1 MFFHQFCKT
10 ATNVEQNV
18 ILTIALFTNKNSM
31 RTKILF
37 LFFLSSFSSLV
48 SFSQATSVTISLD
61 GYITNFVTDARIFGV
76 TIYMMQNE
84 RTLSKSVT
92 DTYGNYSI
100 SGKVNILEPIDLI
113 ISKPGYVSKKVLF
126 DIATLKINKNR
137 ADATTLELVEELVIE
152 LFELRQGVDLN
163 FAKLGYAEKFTW
175 DQPSFIVKPDTKTK
189 DEIEKKVLDAYEK
202 ADVNNASKKFMVKAE
217 QANNKKDYERA
228 VSYYDSALV
237 VAPKDSMI
245 IKNRAGA
252 NIALQAQK
260 AEEVKRKDYN
270 IFKEAGDAAFKSSN
284 WTLAEQKYAEAAKL
298 YPTEAYIKEQSQKI
312 AIEKQK
318 EAENIKNKASY
329 DKAILEANN
338 FVAAK
343 KYNEAITAYTKALS
357 FQPNQK
363 GFIDAEIAKLKGS
376 QSDASLE
383 EMIKKDLK
391 TASELLSKSKLDE
404 AIKTYQ
410 ATEQTIARFSSQ
422 ALIDKYSKEVK
433 DGIQNV
439 QAKKDTEDQLYK
451 AQLAKAQENFD
462 KGRSFYSVAKNIL
475 NSDPMKSK
483 INEPEVLELK
493 DKINRMEAYYLEKDK
508 AYKSV
513 VAKKN
518 EDALTNLNVVLKN
531 YVIVKNIAPSKE
543 KNQLQKSIDSLS
555 AFVTTKTTL
564 TTPTAVTT
572 PTATTTTNKLS
583 APGELVTGKDPSL
596 TAYNDM
602 FLTTERTKA
611 QPLAYQQNVKNN
623 LDYTNYFNYT
633 LIAARQEEEKNRAL
647 DNANITE
654 MIRKEV
660 QADAIKTQY
669 QQEDKK
675 LLAEKEIE
683 RKNAESKLLQE
694 NLSKN
699 IDTWKDKTDY
709 LKIETDKEIQA
720 QYVNQIATIDRN
732 KAQSEL
738 IKDGVYNDLIARQ
751 GQQQLSIESVQYA
764 SFKKDSIERQNQEA
778 RSNQVQ
784 VLRDYKDNTILPANN
799 LADEN
804 GVPFEKNKMTERVYK
819 IKNADDYVIKVI
831 VRRVVVDKNGHGVVY
846 EQITNDAGVNSY
858 TRDGAQV
865 PDFIWFNNSTGE
877 NVIEK

>member
-1 MFFHQFCKT
+1 
-10 ATNVEQNV
+10 
-18 ILTIALFTNKNSM
+18 M

-37 LFFLSSFSSLV
+37 LFFLSTFYTSI

-61 GYITNFVTDARIFGV
+61 GYITNFVTDARLFGV

-84 RTLSKSVT
+84 RTLAKSVT
-92 DTYGNYSI
+92 DNFGNYSI
-100 SGKVNILEPIDLI
+100 SGKVTISEPIDLM

-189 DEIEKKVLDAYEK
+189 DEIEKKVIEAYEK
-202 ADVNNASKKFMVKAE
+202 AEVNNASKKFTVKAE

-228 VSYYDSALV
+228 VAYYDSALV

-245 IKNRAGA
+245 IKNRAAA
-252 NIALQAQK
+252 NVALQAQK

-270 IFKEAGDAAFKSSN
+270 IFREAGDAAFKSAN

-298 YPTEAYIKEQSQKI
+298 YPSEAYIKEQSQKI
-312 AIEKQK
+312 AVEKQK
-318 EAENIKNKASY
+318 EADNAKNKASY
-329 DKAILEANN
+329 EKAVQEANA

-343 KYNEAITAYTKALS
+343 KYNEAIAKFTQAVS

-363 GFIDAEIAKLKGS
+363 AYIDSEIAKLKGG
-376 QSDASLE
+376 QSDAALE
-383 EMIKKDLK
+383 EIVKKDLK

-404 AIKTYQ
+404 AIKTYR
-410 ATEQTIARFSSQ
+410 ATEPTIARFSSQ

-462 KGRSFYSVAKNIL
+462 KGSSFYSVAKNIL

-493 DKINRMEAYYLEKDK
+493 DKINRMEAYYIEKQKAYASVASKKNDEALEK
-508 AYKSV
+508 
-513 VAKKN
+513 
-518 EDALTNLNVVLKN
+518 LNTTIRN
-531 YVIVKNIAPSKE
+531 YVITKKIAPVAE
-543 KNQLQKSIDSLS
+543 KAQLQKSIDSLT
-555 AFVTTKTTL
+555 AFVKTKTTTTTSVTA
-564 TTPTAVTT
+564 TTPTTS
-572 PTATTTTNKLS
+572 TTNKLS

-602 FLTTERTKA
+602 FTTTERTKA
-611 QPLAYQQNVKNN
+611 QPLSYQQNVKDNV
-623 LDYTNYFNYT
+623 DYTNYFNYT
-633 LIAARQEEEKNRAL
+633 LIAARQEEEKNRVL
-647 DNANITE
+647 DYANKSE
-654 MIRKEV
+654 MIQKEV
-660 QADAIKTQY
+660 KSDALKTQY
-669 QQEDKK
+669 LQEDVK
-675 LLAEKEIE
+675 LKAEKEVE
-683 RKNAESKLLQE
+683 RKNAEAKVLQE

-699 IDTWKDKTDY
+699 IDNWKDKTDY
-709 LKIETDKEIQA
+709 LKIENDKKIQE

-732 KAQSEL
+732 KAQAQL
-738 IKDGVYNDLIARQ
+738 KKDGVYSDLIARQ
-751 GQQQLSIESVQYA
+751 SQQQLSIESVQYA
-764 SFKKDSIERQNQEA
+764 SFKKDSIERQNQES

-784 VLRDYKDNTILPANN
+784 VLMDYTDTRILTANN
-799 LADEN
+799 LVDEN

-846 EQITNDAGVNSY
+846 EQTTNDAGLNSY
-858 TRDGAQV
+858 TRDGAQI
-865 PDFIWFNNSTGE
+865 PDFIWFNQSTGE

>member
-1 MFFHQFCKT
+1 
-10 ATNVEQNV
+10 
-18 ILTIALFTNKNSM
+18 M

-37 LFFLSSFSSLV
+37 LFFLSTFYTSI

-61 GYITNFVTDARIFGV
+61 GYITNFVTDARLFGV

-84 RTLSKSVT
+84 RTLAKSVT
-92 DTYGNYSI
+92 DNFGNYSI
-100 SGKVNILEPIDLI
+100 SGKVTISEPIDLM

-189 DEIEKKVLDAYEK
+189 DEIEKKVIEAYEK
-202 ADVNNASKKFMVKAE
+202 AEVNNASKKFTVKAE

-228 VSYYDSALV
+228 VAYYDSALV

-245 IKNRAGA
+245 IKNRAAA
-252 NIALQAQK
+252 NVALQAQK

-270 IFKEAGDAAFKSSN
+270 IFREAGDAAFKSAN

-298 YPTEAYIKEQSQKI
+298 YPSEAYIKEQSQKI
-312 AIEKQK
+312 AVEKQK
-318 EAENIKNKASY
+318 EADNAKNKASY
-329 DKAILEANN
+329 EKAVQEANA

-343 KYNEAITAYTKALS
+343 KYNEAIAKFTQAVS

-363 GFIDAEIAKLKGS
+363 AYIDSEIAKLKGG
-376 QSDASLE
+376 QSDAALE
-383 EMIKKDLK
+383 EIVKKDLK

-404 AIKTYQ
+404 AIKTYR
-410 ATEQTIARFSSQ
+410 ATEPTIARFSSQ

-462 KGRSFYSVAKNIL
+462 KGSSFYSVAKNIL

-493 DKINRMEAYYLEKDK
+493 DKINRMEAYYIEKQKAYASVASKKNDEALEK
-508 AYKSV
+508 
-513 VAKKN
+513 
-518 EDALTNLNVVLKN
+518 LNTTIRN
-531 YVIVKNIAPSKE
+531 YVITKKIAPVAE
-543 KNQLQKSIDSLS
+543 KAQLQKSIDSLT
-555 AFVTTKTTL
+555 AFVKTKTTTTTSVTA
-564 TTPTAVTT
+564 TTPTTS
-572 PTATTTTNKLS
+572 TTNKLS

-602 FLTTERTKA
+602 FTTTERTKA
-611 QPLAYQQNVKNN
+611 QPLSYQQNVKDNV
-623 LDYTNYFNYT
+623 DYTNYFNYT
-633 LIAARQEEEKNRAL
+633 LIAARQEEEKNRVL
-647 DNANITE
+647 DYANKSE
-654 MIRKEV
+654 MIQKEV
-660 QADAIKTQY
+660 KSDALKTQY
-669 QQEDKK
+669 LQEDVK
-675 LLAEKEIE
+675 LKAEKEVE
-683 RKNAESKLLQE
+683 RKNAEAKVLQE

-699 IDTWKDKTDY
+699 IDNWKDKTDY
-709 LKIETDKEIQA
+709 LKIETDKKIQE

-732 KAQSEL
+732 KAQAQL
-738 IKDGVYNDLIARQ
+738 KKDGVYSDLIARQ
-751 GQQQLSIESVQYA
+751 SQQQLSIESVQYA
-764 SFKKDSIERQNQEA
+764 SFKKDSIERQNQES

-784 VLRDYKDNTILPANN
+784 VLMDYTDTRILTANN
-799 LADEN
+799 LVDEN

-846 EQITNDAGVNSY
+846 EQTTNDAGLNSY
-858 TRDGAQV
+858 TRDGAQI
-865 PDFIWFNNSTGE
+865 PDFIWFNQSTGE